1 MKKLLLLLL
10 VLPFLA
16 SCSSDD
22 DLSPEEQKQ
31 KEKEEQ
37 AQQQINAQIIY
48 PLGTQKKDIDF
59 DIAYS
64 SDTLIR
70 AYARGGMTSN
80 SPINPQTVFCL
91 KDDKINSILIEY
103 PIYNFNDVQFLFD
116 VSCFD
121 SDLNIEF
128 QKTPSNFI
136 TALKTDS
143 LKGNSVLVRNGF
155 LHFDKT
161 KKTIIIEYSQAN

>member
-1 MKKLLLLLL
+1 MKKLFLLLL

-37 AQQQINAQIIY
+37 AQQQINARIIY

-64 SDTLIR
+64 SDTLVR
-70 AYARGGMTSN
+70 AYGRGEIVDTK
-80 SPINPQTVFCL
+80 PINPQTVFCL
-91 KDDKINSILIEY
+91 KDDKISSILIEY
-103 PIYNFNDVQFLFD
+103 PLYDFNDIQFLSD
-116 VSCFD
+116 ASCFD
-121 SDLNIEF
+121 SDINIEF
-128 QKTPSNFI
+128 QKTPSGII
-136 TALKTDS
+136 TELKTDS
-143 LKGNSVLVRNGF
+143 IKGKSILVRNGF

-161 KKTIIIEYSQAN
+161 KRAIIIEYSQAK